1 MQKCGFHDIG
11 SKAMTD
17 KHALVPTNRPTR
29 EKPSGKPDVS
39 PRLETALCTLVR
51 TGCTQEQAAKA
62 AGLRREHISRSL
74 AKPHVRRRYEELLR
88 ERLFSLAPR
97 AVSTVE
103 ELLGCESSHVRLK
116 AAETVMDRVGLGKQE
131 QPLSR
136 SEVIIN
142 IDLS

>member
-1 MQKCGFHDIG
+1 MQKRGFHDSG

-17 KHALVPTNRPTR
+17 KHALVPANRPTR

-39 PRLETALCTLVR
+39 PRLETALLTLVR
-51 TGCTQEQAAKA
+51 TGCTQEEAARA

-88 ERLFSLAPR
+88 ERLFSMASR

-103 ELLGCESSHVRLK
+103 ELLGCESSFVRLK
-116 AAETVMDRVGLGKQE
+116 AAEAVMDRVGLGKQE
-131 QPLSR
+131 QPLPR
-136 SEVIIN
+136 GEVIIN